1 MSWLTKVPE
10 SIIQLFP
17 DAIFWGTGFIALIT
31 ISIPYA
37 VFFVSMIESL
47 FIYHILNDINEN
59 VQLISPN
66 SLKSGRCKSG
76 LEGVTLYSV
85 KSILDSNFK
94 ATFLSYIIF
103 MTSFI
108 GTYIVGALLY
118 LKDELQI
125 LGKSYGEQFTTR
137 MYGSVAFFSVM
148 TFITMSYRLLSSCDS
163 ALNIVVSLILGI
175 SVGALILLQNN
186 NILGKNSLNMLGVP
200 LLRKRTETGGNLYV
214 CSPT

>member
-1 MSWLTKVPE
+1 
-10 SIIQLFP
+10 
-17 DAIFWGTGFIALIT
+17 
-31 ISIPYA
+31 
-37 VFFVSMIESL
+37 
-47 FIYHILNDINEN
+47 
-59 VQLISPN
+59 
-66 SLKSGRCKSG
+66 
-76 LEGVTLYSV
+76 
-85 KSILDSNFK
+85 
-94 ATFLSYIIF
+94 

-137 MYGSVAFFSVM
+137 MYGSVAFFSGM
-148 TFITMSYRLLSSCDS
+148 IFLIMSYRLLTSCDS

-200 LLRKRTETGGNLYV
+200 LLRKRTDKGGNLYV